1 MSGRA
6 GAVRQ
11 PKETALAT
19 VLELRTEEQVA
30 ALLHPVRRRV
40 LAALAEPTSPADVGR
55 QLGLP
60 AQVINYHVHALERAG
75 LAREVGTRRKRNLVE
90 HRFRAIARSFTLSS
104 SLALTEQQRRRL
116 QSDVTLQQLVRAG
129 DSIRSDALRLL
140 ETLGAGGAPADS
152 PPDPATDAAD
162 AAAQQ
167 PAGHA
172 AAAIEIDVELATS
185 ADRVAFVRAI
195 SDAIH
200 AAAAPFRRKRRTS
213 HATPYRMHLAI
224 YPIPPEP

>member
-1 MSGRA
+1 MSARA
-6 GAVRQ
+6 GAVRR
-11 PKETALAT
+11 PTETALAT
-19 VLELRTEEQVA
+19 VLELGTGEQVA

-40 LAALAEPTSPADVGR
+40 LAALAEPASPADIGR

-60 AQVINYHVHALERAG
+60 AQVVNYHVHALASAG

-90 HRFRAIARSFTLSS
+90 HRFQAIARSFTLSS

-129 DSIRSDALRLL
+129 DSIRTDALRLL
-140 ETLGAGGAPADS
+140 ETPGTGGAPADS
-152 PPDPATDAAD
+152 PADPAANSPAHE
-162 AAAQQ
+162 

-172 AAAIEIDVELATS
+172 AAAIEIDVDLATS

-200 AAAAPFRRKRRTS
+200 AVAAPFRRKRRTS
-213 HATPYRMHLAI
+213 RATPYRMHLAI